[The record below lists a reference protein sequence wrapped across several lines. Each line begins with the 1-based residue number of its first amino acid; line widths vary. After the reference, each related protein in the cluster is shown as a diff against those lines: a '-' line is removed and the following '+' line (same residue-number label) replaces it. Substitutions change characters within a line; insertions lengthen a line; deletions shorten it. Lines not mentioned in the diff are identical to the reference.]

1 LKIIFLLI
9 SLATLLFS
17 KHIIRFSY
25 VVSPNTPKGIAVEFF
40 AKRVKELS
48 SGEIEVRSYPNAQL
62 YNDRAVIKA
71 LRYNSIQMAA
81 PSFSKFTS
89 IVPQLQIFD
98 LPFLF
103 RDEEHLHTVLD
114 GYVGEHLKSLVEKK
128 GIKALSF
135 WDSGFKQLSSS
146 KGALIEPK
154 DAQGLKFRIMSSK
167 VLESQFESVGASA
180 QVLPFSEVYSALEQG
195 VIDAA
200 ENPLSNFYT
209 KKFYEAQSDLTMS
222 NHGYLGSLVVMSKR
236 FYEKLPSNLQ
246 DVVVQA
252 LNETTTMQRKL
263 VQKMDEEYLQ
273 KLQEYAKKSSK
284 LKIHYLN
291 SKQRD
296 EWRKKMS
303 EIYAEFYDVIG
314 EDIIKDSS
322 FK

>member
-1 LKIIFLLI
+1 
-9 SLATLLFS
+9 
-17 KHIIRFSY
+17 
-25 VVSPNTPKGIAVEFF
+25 VVSPNTPKGKAVEYF
-40 AKRVKELS
+40 ASRVKELS
-48 SGEIEVRSYPNAQL
+48 KGAIEVRTYPNAQL

-71 LRYNSIQMAA
+71 LVYNSVQMAA

-103 RDEEHLHTVLD
+103 RDENHLHKVLD
-114 GYVGEHLKSLVEKK
+114 SDVGKHLKSLVEKK
-128 GIKALSF
+128 GIKALGF

-154 DAQGLKFRIMSSK
+154 DAQGVKFRIMSSK
-167 VLESQFESVGASA
+167 VLEAQFETLGASA

-236 FYEKLPSNLQ
+236 FFEKLPKKLQ
-246 DVVVQA
+246 SIVVKA
-252 LNETTTMQRKL
+252 LNDTTLMQRKL
-263 VQKMDEEYLQ
+263 VKKMEEEYLL
-273 KLQEYAKKSSK
+273 KLSKYKS

-291 SKQRD
+291 EKQRD
-296 EWRKKMS
+296 KWREKMS
-303 EIYAEFYDVIG
+303 EIYPEFYDVIG
-314 EDIIKDSS
+314 EELIKKID
-322 FK
+322 

>member
-1 LKIIFLLI
+1 M
-9 SLATLLFS
+9 
-17 KHIIRFSY
+17 
-25 VVSPNTPKGIAVEFF
+25 VSPNTPKGKAVEYF
-40 AKRVKELS
+40 ASRVKELS
-48 SGEIEVRSYPNAQL
+48 KGAIEVRTYPNAQL

-71 LRYNSIQMAA
+71 LVYNSVQMAA

-103 RDEEHLHTVLD
+103 RDENHLHKVLD
-114 GYVGEHLKSLVEKK
+114 SDVGKHLKSLVEKK
-128 GIKALSF
+128 GIKALGF

-154 DAQGLKFRIMSSK
+154 DAQGVKFRIMSSK
-167 VLESQFESVGASA
+167 VLEAQFKTLGASA

-236 FYEKLPSNLQ
+236 FFEKLPKKLQ
-246 DVVVQA
+246 SIVVKA
-252 LNETTTMQRKL
+252 LNDTTLMQRKL
-263 VQKMDEEYLQ
+263 VKKMEEEYLL
-273 KLQEYAKKSSK
+273 KLSKYKS

-291 SKQRD
+291 EKQRD
-296 EWRKKMS
+296 KWREKMS
-303 EIYAEFYDVIG
+303 EIYPEFYDVIG
-314 EDIIKDSS
+314 EELIKKID
-322 FK
+322 